1 MVVNVDDEYND
12 ESDNDDNVVI
22 VLFDNNDQAMLTKW
36 QQ

>member
-22 VLFDNNDQAMLTKW
+22 VLFDDNDQAMLTK
-36 QQ
+36 